1 MVNFKKVMLAAASGG
16 QGAAFMISWY
26 PDNKGYAS
34 NRTMGIT
41 ADDDQIYVS
50 STVGNGSGGA
60 SVNCYNAFDYD
71 GNLQWMKY
79 SQSANTNNRQT
90 FFACAMD
97 TDGTDLYT
105 IDFRYYNFFRF
116 PIMKISCSDG
126 SYGAE
131 SLQWSFGGSNPEVTL
146 LGSYACGAG
155 GVFDVYVPTVE
166 QTNFSATTNNRL
178 YYAGGWGWV
187 GKIPGRTLMQA
198 PDDVNACYYSYLG
211 NYNYGSPSQYSP
223 YLMRYAMPW
232 TGSNSLSGR
241 WQKGFRYSSDV
252 MSCLGSQVESTN
264 KVWLSGTV
272 GNWNSTRGC
281 GFVRYTTSGT
291 DDKVYNIKEVASPTH
306 AVTAATLANGTYGG
320 FDLDG
325 DDNLYCLF
333 CGGNQQSYYLMKIDA
348 ATDSLAW
355 ALLIENKPNSGSTD
369 YMGGSYLK
377 CLSDGT
383 VVFGLTANNS
393 NASSANDHVLNTLFK
408 LPQDGSI
415 TGQLNTTTH
424 YVQVTD
430 ITSSLTLDT
439 HSSVSA
445 SVFDSWSSSLGF
457 NFTTGNYGSDSSTAM
472 NNFTNNNLT
481 TVSL

>member
-1 MVNFKKVMLAAASGG
+1 MVNFKKVMLASASGG
-16 QGAAFMISWY
+16 PSAFMISWY
-26 PDNKGYAS
+26 PDNKGNS
-34 NRTMGIT
+34 TNQTMGIT

-50 STVGNGSGGA
+50 SRVGSGSGGG

-79 SQSANTNNRQT
+79 SQSANTNHRET
-90 FFACAMD
+90 YWGSAMD

-105 IDFRYYNFFRF
+105 IDLRYYNAFRH
-116 PIMKISCSDG
+116 PILKMSCSNG

-131 SLQWSFGGSNPEVTL
+131 SRQWQYGGSNGEVTL

-155 GVFDVYVPTVE
+155 GVSDVYLGTVE
-166 QTNFSATTNNRL
+166 KANFSSFTNNRL
-178 YYAGGWGWV
+178 YYGSGYSWV
-187 GKIPGRTLMQA
+187 GKVMGRTLMQA
-198 PDDVNACYYSYLG
+198 PDDANACYYSYLASYSYG
-211 NYNYGSPSQYSP
+211 QPGSPSP
-223 YLMRYAMPW
+223 YLMRYSMPW
-232 TGSNSLSGR
+232 TGDNSLSGR
-241 WQKGFRYSSDV
+241 WQQGYYDPGYNQ
-252 MSCLGSQVESTN
+252 MACLGSAVESTN
-264 KVWLSGTV
+264 KVWLSGV
-272 GNWNSTRGC
+272 MGNWNSTRGC
-281 GFVRYTTSGT
+281 AFVRYTTGGT
-291 DDKVYNIKEVASPTH
+291 DDKVYNIKEVASPAH
-306 AVTAATLANGTYGG
+306 AVLAATVINGVYGG

-333 CGGNQQSYYLMKIDA
+333 AKSNQQAYYLMKIDA

-393 NASSANDHVLNTLFK
+393 NASSENDHVLPTLFK

-424 YVQVTD
+424 YVEITD

-445 SVFDSWSSSLGF
+445 SYWSSFSSSLSY
-457 NFTTGNYGSDSSTAM
+457 NFSTGSYTADSSTAM